1 MDQHIK
7 ADIKRVFA
15 LQKKK
20 IKKHCVL
27 QQPGSAEKSFS
38 AF

>member
-7 ADIKRVFA
+7 ADIKRVFE
-15 LQKKK
+15 LQEKKS
-20 IKKHCVL
+20 KKRCVL

>member
-7 ADIKRVFA
+7 ADIKRVFE
-15 LQKKK
+15 LQKKIRK
-20 IKKHCVL
+20 RCVL
-27 QQPGSAEKSFS
+27 QQPSSAEKSFS

>member
-15 LQKKK
+15 LQKK
-20 IKKHCVL
+20 IKKQRVL
-27 QQPGSAEKSFS
+27 QQPGGAEKSFS

>member
-7 ADIKRVFA
+7 ADIKRVFE
-15 LQKKK
+15 LQKK
-20 IKKHCVL
+20 IKNAAVL
-27 QQPGSAEKSFS
+27 QQPGNAEKSFS

>member
-7 ADIKRVFA
+7 ADIKRVFE
-15 LQKKK
+15 LQKKS
-20 IKKHCVL
+20 KKHCVL